1 MGFHKGRNQMSRLSK
16 YVKEKIVK
24 VLVAA
29 LVVGTV
35 AGNGTLTV
43 QAEEA
48 ATVVGEE
55 SVSGGDAVV
64 KENVVADP
72 EVTPEATTMVT
83 PEEAA
88 GAGLIM
94 PLTMNLCAEANE
106 TVNAVTVDIA
116 GVLGAA
122 NGYGIFVE
130 GITEQSGDSEA
141 NICTGSLKYYNNIGY
156 TGKGTIYVDGEYT
169 GSGSNIRCSNLI
181 LKSASFEQRGNQWF
195 VNGVY
200 VGTTEQIGK
209 IERGQFDLAGAF
221 TAIRTNAE
229 NLHAMGTEL
238 SSNEISLNDGQNI
251 FRVNGISDFE
261 PKVAVE
267 NGKTVVFNITPDGN
281 NFKLVGQSTSGID
294 NYPEADNANL
304 LVYNFGTYDGT
315 ITLST
320 TRGTILAPCA
330 KVILEAGNNS
340 GRIVAAN
347 LQTQAECHF
356 SGNEWHPSE
365 EPTPTVTPTATPT
378 ATPSTTPTKPAD
390 TDKPTAGGSD
400 VQPQESRDNYVLPQ
414 KPVLTLK
421 KKTEVKKPA
430 RVKIRS
436 VKKKKGRKLCVKL
449 KKQENALRYQIL
461 YGTSKKFKKAK
472 KVKTSSTQVILK
484 IKKGHTYYIKARAY
498 NGAGYGAYSKVKQIK
513 VK

>member
-1 MGFHKGRNQMSRLSK
+1 MSRLSK

-72 EVTPEATTMVT
+72 EVTP
-83 PEEAA
+83 
-88 GAGLIM
+88 
-94 PLTMNLCAEANE
+94 EANE

-261 PKVAVE
+261 QKTRSIAYKIFDAVE
-267 NGKTVVFNITPDGN
+267 LDEDELEMFEIIMN
-281 NFKLVGQSTSGID
+281 SGIFGSETVRLV
-294 NYPEADNANL
+294 NKINNIEADSLNQAKRI
-304 LVYNFGTYDGT
+304 F
-315 ITLST
+315 ITKRLFPPKKKMIADY
-320 TRGTILAPCA
+320 R
-330 KVILEAGNNS
+330 ILEKRPYLLPGVYVYRFFKALFNS
-340 GRIVAAN
+340 KRI
-347 LQTQAECHF
+347 L
-356 SGNEWHPSE
+356 NEVK
-365 EPTPTVTPTATPT
+365 TIN
-378 ATPSTTPTKPAD
+378 KID
-390 TDKPTAGGSD
+390 TDK
-400 VQPQESRDNYVLPQ
+400 E
-414 KPVLTLK
+414 
-421 KKTEVKKPA
+421 
-430 RVKIRS
+430 
-436 VKKKKGRKLCVKL
+436 
-449 KKQENALRYQIL
+449 
-461 YGTSKKFKKAK
+461 
-472 KVKTSSTQVILK
+472 
-484 IKKGHTYYIKARAY
+484 H
-498 NGAGYGAYSKVKQIK
+498 
-513 VK
+513 